1 MMDLIILE
9 KTRKFGT
16 KKILA
21 ATLPV
26 LLATAVWTTHLMN
39 QEPKKLPEQAAI
51 FGLSNKPNSQ
61 SVFDTALLKKNLDIA
76 VKNSDWQEN
85 ITIANTPLKI
95 EYTLNK
101 DLNEYVKKLLKKYN
115 TDYSTVVVIDN
126 QTGNIISAAGYEGKS
141 DRFNNELAFSNTNP
155 SASIFKIITSA
166 ELLKTNKVDVDTRFT
181 FTGRSTT
188 LYKNQLRDTASVR
201 WARPQSFRK
210 AFAVSNNVIF
220 AKAAIKN
227 ISPSGIYKTANDF
240 GFNQQLMDEVSLGQS
255 YVGMPEDQYQMAQ
268 LASGFNDQT
277 IMSPIHGA
285 LLSSVIANDGLMRL
299 PNLITRV
306 YSPTTGKTVWTKNQK
321 DRRVLDKETSD
332 KMRELMSSTVDE
344 GTARKGFRKMRTL
357 YRQELEIGGKTG
369 HITGGTPF
377 GKRDWF
383 TAFAMPKDAN
393 FGKGISICV
402 MNVNVKRWHV
412 RSSAVAKEI
421 IEYYYGKVLPIGQ
434 TVSKTTKK
442 KYSRREV

>member
-1 MMDLIILE
+1 MMDLIVLE
-9 KTRKFGT
+9 KNRIFTT
-16 KKILA
+16 KKILTA
-21 ATLPV
+21 SC
-26 LLATAVWTTHLMN
+26 LLIIAGAIWSFNHKN
-39 QEPKKLPEQAAI
+39 QNTPPLPEQAAI
-51 FGLSNKPNSQ
+51 FSFSNKPAQ
-61 SVFDTALLKKNLDIA
+61 PVAFDTNFIKKNLDNAI
-76 VKNSDWQEN
+76 KNSDWQEN
-85 ITIANTPLKI
+85 INAANTSLKV
-95 EYTLNK
+95 EYTLNH
-101 DLNEYVKKLLKKYN
+101 DLNDYVKRLLKKFN
-115 TDYSTVVVIDN
+115 TDYSTVVIIDN

-141 DRFNNELAFSNTNP
+141 DRYNNELVFSNTNP

-166 ELLKTNKVDVDTRFT
+166 ELLKNNKVDIDTRFS

-188 LYKNQLRDTASVR
+188 LYKNQLRETRAVR
-201 WARPQSFRK
+201 WARLQSFRK

-227 ISPSGIYKTANDF
+227 ISPDGIYKTANDF
-240 GFNQQLMDEVSLGQS
+240 GFNQQLMEEVTLGQS

-268 LASGFNDQT
+268 LASGFNDET
-277 IMSPIHGA
+277 IMSPVHGA
-285 LLSSVIANDGLMRL
+285 LLSSIIANDGLMRM

-306 YSPTTGKTVWTKNQK
+306 YSPTTGETVWSKQQK
-321 DRRVLDKETSD
+321 DRRVLDKETSI

-369 HITGGTPF
+369 HITGGIPY

-383 TAFAMPKDAN
+383 TAFAMPKDSN
-393 FGKGISICV
+393 YGRGISICV

-421 IEYYYGKVLPIGQ
+421 IEYYYGKVFPIGQ
-434 TVSKTTKK
+434 TISKINKK
-442 KYSRREV
+442 KYGKREV